1 MQGNRDT
8 CLFTLYCVF
17 STTVLR
23 YLFRVVVGVLKVG
36 QKKGSKAFSL
46 IESNNEHD
54 QLSIPIR
61 AQVKGHLKVEVV
73 SGENG

>member
-1 MQGNRDT
+1 MFF
-8 CLFTLYCVF
+8 C
-17 STTVLR
+17 TTVIR
-23 YLFRVVVGVLKVG
+23 EIYLFQLVVGVLKVG

-61 AQVKGHLKVEVV
+61 AQVKGHL
-73 SGENG
+73 N